1 MRFAL
6 IVLLMSGVL
15 ATSAQNNCQMNFQ
28 GDWEFDRTFEAFKG
42 FTTAYSYHYG
52 FNEKGVTR
60 GKIRVFI
67 DSEGGDSPDPS
78 PEQLA
83 TYNYICNNQDFIRSV
98 LIDSSR
104 LWFDDYLYETRTGA
118 YLTDREIENVEPLNI
133 KNLMSPEEMYILKQH
148 KDGFAYYGIEGQ
160 CTWEADEGFGFLL
173 HKDRIITADVSFVAR
188 ETGPAYE
195 DMGIEEPE
203 YQRVRI
209 NQSGKPELI
218 TPHPKYGK
226 LKPEEQCHNQY
237 YVGKLISGG
246 YVDEVIQ
253 LHKDGAI
260 EIQQPISQYS
270 QRDYLASAVASN
282 QIKLVEYFLSQETE
296 ALSLKE
302 ALGRAAKNHNKK
314 LVELLLANGAEIND
328 KNRWGNT
335 MLDEAVSPHQSQHR
349 KINTTLEENPTDFI
363 DWLRQQGAKTKL
375 EIFNEHYESEDYEN
389 LELYLSKV
397 GISRIPNT
405 DKLIKDNLVSG
416 NEKMALFLFK
426 KSYANYYNRGLRTA
440 IKFEDLNL
448 IKFCVEQGADINGD
462 YLYNRETY
470 LDKVHSSMR
479 YAKDERLTVLKEIES
494 WMISQGA
501 LTQEESI
508 DKLFSNNSISEI
520 KKELALDIEKNRMQ
534 TDENAY
540 SKYIKESL
548 VNDKLEL
555 AKYFLDL
562 PNLRSLKMRLAVQ
575 SGSKDLVDYVLSQ
588 GIDINIYNDSGTAL
602 DQIPENNLSREGKKI
617 YPDDYLVWLDSRGAQ
632 RFNQIVDRLI
642 IGGELDSLK
651 TISHKLPYVFTY
663 NNSVYLSQ
671 AISYGQLNI
680 ADYFYKQLYY
690 RSTPFSAI
698 DSKNIELLD
707 YYFSKGISP
716 NYMYGSYTLLDNIV
730 DDLDREQ
737 TLEDRKS
744 LEEMQTKLLSL
755 NATTGRKI
763 ITQLIEVGDLK
774 KIEKMIE
781 DNKIASKLNKNSIAI
796 ILEAVEKRGP
806 DFGFAIYKKQVGNV
820 SSYLHTSINLLN
832 KDLTQ
837 LILDQGTDI
846 NQLASNRTVLDKL
859 KNSLSYQKGDRLKE
873 TQEFYDWLVSKGA
886 VLSVEE
892 EK

>member
-1 MRFAL
+1 ML
-6 IVLLMSGVL
+6 SHKKPV
-15 ATSAQNNCQMNFQ
+15 
-28 GDWEFDRTFEAFKG
+28 E
-42 FTTAYSYHYG
+42 
-52 FNEKGVTR
+52 R
-60 GKIRVFI
+60 G
-67 DSEGGDSPDPS
+67 
-78 PEQLA
+78 
-83 TYNYICNNQDFIRSV
+83 
-98 LIDSSR
+98 
-104 LWFDDYLYETRTGA
+104 
-118 YLTDREIENVEPLNI
+118 
-133 KNLMSPEEMYILKQH
+133 
-148 KDGFAYYGIEGQ
+148 
-160 CTWEADEGFGFLL
+160 
-173 HKDRIITADVSFVAR
+173 
-188 ETGPAYE
+188 
-195 DMGIEEPE
+195 
-203 YQRVRI
+203 
-209 NQSGKPELI
+209 
-218 TPHPKYGK
+218 
-226 LKPEEQCHNQY
+226 
-237 YVGKLISGG
+237 
-246 YVDEVIQ
+246 
-253 LHKDGAI
+253 
-260 EIQQPISQYS
+260 
-270 QRDYLASAVASN
+270 
-282 QIKLVEYFLSQETE
+282 
-296 ALSLKE
+296 
-302 ALGRAAKNHNKK
+302 LGRAAKNHNKK
-314 LVELLLANGAEIND
+314 LVKLLLTNGAEINS
-328 KNRWGNT
+328 RISWGYT
-335 MLDEAVSPHQSQHR
+335 MLDEALSPHQSQHR

-389 LELYLSKV
+389 LDLYISKF
-397 GISRIPNT
+397 GTSSIPNT
-405 DKLIKDNLVSG
+405 DKLIKDNLASG
-416 NEKMALFLFK
+416 NEKMALFLFE
-426 KSYANYYNRGLRTA
+426 KSYANDNNKGLRTA
-440 IKFEDLNL
+440 IIFEALQL
-448 IKFCVEQGADINGD
+448 IKYCIEQGADINGD
-462 YLYNRETY
+462 YLYNRETH
-470 LDKVHSSMR
+470 LDDIRSSMR
-479 YAKDERLTVLKEIES
+479 YAQDKRLAVLKEIES

-508 DKLFSNNSISEI
+508 DKLFSTNSISEI

-707 YYFSKGISP
+707 YYLSKGISP
-716 NYMYGSYTLLDNIV
+716 NYMYGSYTLLDNLV

-837 LILDQGTDI
+837 LIIDQGTDI

-873 TQEFYDWLVSKGA
+873 TQEFYDWLVSMGA